1 LAAMFAPRPLL
12 VVSDGKD
19 WTASVPALEFPYLQK
34 VYGFY
39 GAADK
44 VTNVHLPQEGHDFG
58 INKRTAV
65 YDFFASVFNLDKS
78 KLDEKKVT
86 IEPQEAMFSFG
97 NKGELMPATAIRSFD
112 ALAVYF
118 DKGRFAQL
126 QSDLSLEKKAAEWV
140 ASLQLKDQK
149 TAGYVTTLIY
159 NHLRAVRDWH
169 NDHPFTTIPEGINPL
184 TGSPLSELERS
195 LIADS
200 AMPKE
205 VHTKLMNG
213 LRKSLTEEQVEAILD
228 KYTVGKVA
236 FTMKGYKAIVPDLT
250 EKEEATI
257 LTHLKQARE
266 QAIDYKSMKQI
277 SAVFEMYKNKC
288 EAYLNN
294 NGRNWRQLFK
304 AYVDKVKAEKAAK
317 KAAEQKQ

>member
-1 LAAMFAPRPLL
+1 
-12 VVSDGKD
+12 
-19 WTASVPALEFPYLQK
+19 
-34 VYGFY
+34 
-39 GAADK
+39 
-44 VTNVHLPQEGHDFG
+44 
-58 INKRTAV
+58 
-65 YDFFASVFNLDKS
+65 
-78 KLDEKKVT
+78 
-86 IEPQEAMFSFG
+86 
-97 NKGELMPATAIRSFD
+97 
-112 ALAVYF
+112 
-118 DKGRFAQL
+118 
-126 QSDLSLEKKAAEWV
+126 
-140 ASLQLKDQK
+140 
-149 TAGYVTTLIY
+149 
-159 NHLRAVRDWH
+159 
-169 NDHPFTTIPEGINPL
+169 
-184 TGSPLSELERS
+184 
-195 LIADS
+195 
-200 AMPKE
+200 
-205 VHTKLMNG
+205 MNG

-257 LTHLKQARE
+257 LAHLKQARE